1 MRDPVAARPGLGTFR
16 RLEFFTDGVF
26 AIVMTIMV
34 LGVGVPRGPAEELW
48 AQIGERLPELATYVL
63 AFVTLGALWF
73 GNRTQGEQLDR
84 ADHPLTWLVLALLLT
99 VALVPF
105 SAAMLGQEP
114 TARPAVVFF
123 GTHLTVVYVVHALV
137 WTYASGRAHLLRPG
151 LPAGYRRRS
160 RIYSWLPAAGYAA
173 ATLLGL
179 AVPVAGL
186 VGFLL
191 VPAWLV
197 SGLFYRHLGH
207 LHDHEVEA
215 SRTKE
220 DRDALAS

>member
-1 MRDPVAARPGLGTFR
+1 MSEPVAARPGLGTFR

-34 LGVGVPRGPAEELW
+34 LEVDVPRGPAGELW
-48 AQIGERLPELATYVL
+48 AQIGERVPELATYAL

-73 GNRTQGEQLDR
+73 GNRTQGEQLER
-84 ADHPLTWLVLALLLT
+84 ADHPLTWLVLTLLLT

-105 SAAMLGQEP
+105 SAAMLGHEP

-123 GTHLTVVYVVHALV
+123 GAHLTVVYVVHALV

-151 LPAGYRRRS
+151 LPDGYRRRS
-160 RIYSWLPAAGYAA
+160 RRYSWLPAGGYAA

-179 AVPVAGL
+179 AAPVVGL

-197 SGLFYRHLGH
+197 SGLFYRGLGR
-207 LHDHEVEA
+207 LHDHEARA
-215 SRTKE
+215 SRAVAGQE
-220 DRDALAS
+220 AR